1 MTMGDQGDNRT
12 ELERAIAER
21 AREFAAGQ
29 TVHRPQRYWLY
40 PVGLV
45 LAAGVVFIVFFGF
58 DTFLGSMQKVIEII
72 VAEDEVA
79 EDEVAADEVVAP
91 VPVFIVPDPP
101 PP

>member
-1 MTMGDQGDNRT
+1 MDDPADSRT
-12 ELERAIAER
+12 EFERAIAAR

-79 EDEVAADEVVAP
+79 AGEVVAP

-101 PP
+101 PS